1 MKSQKTNA
9 FQLAIAGGVLVLV
22 LVCATFAWFAVGDHA
37 WVNKIIASI
46 ASPDVPSQLNSIE
59 YKSDGDWKTYDG
71 GQLEMLPGQVWS
83 FRIKFTAQP
92 TDTVTMTM
100 RDISASF
107 RELPEG
113 DENENDGAAQST
125 TQFPI
130 VTKDKMLSNVLQ
142 YRINPT
148 ENMSFSNVEVKDSSF
163 TLISETVKEIYKT
176 DNSYQYTY
184 IYELKLKEDAGNDY
198 MDMLLSF
205 VMDVNLPTADDSG
218 EAEGNS

>member
-92 TDTVTMTM
+92 TDTITMTM
-100 RDISASF
+100 SDISASF
-107 RELPEG
+107 REIPKET
-113 DENENDGAAQST
+113 ENENDSQST
-125 TQFPI
+125 TQFTV
-130 VTKDKMLSNVLQ
+130 VTKGKMLSNVLQ

-148 ENMSFSNVEVKDSSF
+148 ENMPFSNVEVKDSSC
-163 TLISETVKEIYKT
+163 TLISKQVEEAYKS

-184 IYELKLKEDAGNDY
+184 VYELKLKEDAGNDY

-205 VMDVNLPTADDSG
+205 VMDVNLPSADDSG